1 MASDLDDGRRLDL
14 VETVL
19 NWSVE
24 DIFNE
29 DLLKD
34 KVKEI
39 PFEFSSVEDHLGSF
53 IFPLV
58 DDTRAELCSSLERIK
73 DLPSAGI
80 VMKKSKRQSCG
91 YDVRIRFWET
101 EYIVDYDKSDA
112 VHVGDLV
119 IISTLRPN
127 QVSDLGRYGAAYFLA
142 LVTDVPEDMEF
153 RRMLSIKA
161 SKCMKLT
168 GGEEKFTSLKI
179 LMNLTTIKRIHT
191 ALKMQYA
198 NVNLKIIRNVLRVKS
213 WEREACMICASE
225 QCEDSFRESLVSS
238 LSQYNLNDSQVS
250 AISSAIST
258 IKCTHSHAVKLIQGP
273 PGTGKTNTVSK
284 LLWTL
289 LQQNFTILT
298 CASTNV
304 AIKEVASRVLKLV
317 RDSNWG
323 SRDYMHGC
331 FLGDILLVGNKE
343 RLSLDVDDDLNE
355 IFLDHRVARLSECL
369 DLRTGWEHKLASMI
383 KFLDTCAFEYNRCTA
398 DMDSKAAVCFVD
410 FLRPRFDSIAVTLE
424 DYAVIIST
432 HLPRE
437 FISDLE
443 IEYIDLLLKL
453 LSHLRKLMSS
463 MDSRSIELERIF
475 SSPMNTDIPEI
486 SSTKNS
492 LNDVFSEGAT
502 CRSLQVV
509 RIACLDTLQYLKRS
523 FKRSSIGRKDLLR
536 CASLVFCT
544 TSSAAFLH
552 SFEINHLSV
561 LVIDEAAQIKECESA
576 IPLQLDG
583 LRHAV
588 LIGDE
593 RQLCATVK
601 SKISEEC
608 GFGRSLFERLVLLGH
623 SKDLLNVQYR
633 MHPSISIFPNS
644 AFYGKKILDGPNV
657 RCAEYTK
664 FYLPERMYSTYSFI
678 NVSEGKEI
686 KDETGSWKNIVEVAV
701 ISQIVR
707 RLFEAWVGKKDRLSI
722 GIVSPYTAQVL
733 AIQEKLIGLYDLH
746 ADFVLSV
753 KSIDGYQGGETD
765 VIILSTVRCNAG
777 GSIGFLSNLNRA
789 NVALTRARYCL
800 WVIGNESTLISSGSV
815 WKHLV
820 LDAKQRG
827 FFFNA
832 GECKFLAQV
841 IIETKQE
848 LDQLD
853 DLLSEDS
860 VLFMHSRWKVV
871 FSNEFKKSFMK
882 LASLH
887 TKKFIISFLLK
898 LAGGWRPKMWM
909 RTEESASQLVNH
921 HKIEG
926 LQLVWTVDVIKDSV
940 LVQILK
946 VWDILPPA
954 GVPKLVKRLENIF
967 LMYTDIYTNYCKTRH
982 IQGKLVVPM
991 TWEYSEGFVRY
1002 KAVGAVENYASE
1014 GPEASDL
1021 PVSMEK
1027 SNVHESLLLMKFY
1040 SLSYGVVKH
1049 LLTSKDGNE
1058 IELPFEV
1065 TDREQEIIL
1074 FPNST
1079 FILGRSG
1086 TGKTTALTMK
1096 LIQNEQN
1103 YRLASKGLST
1113 NTLSLKEPV
1122 TIENPLRQMF
1132 VTVSQRLCSAVKNH
1146 VVKLQRV
1153 VLEGECS
1160 HVDDSAHLYDIN
1172 DSLSELMN
1180 IPDSFTDVHDEQFP
1194 LVITFEKF
1202 LLMLDGTIPQSY
1214 FARFRDVTD
1223 IWLHEGGQSKSLAL
1237 LAFIKRKEVVFD
1249 RFHSFYWPH
1258 FDAKKTKKLDAL
1270 TVFSQIISHIKGGY
1284 ESGAELDCTLSR
1296 SQYLMLSQKRVSTL
1310 NLEER
1315 EVIYD
1320 IFLDYEKRK
1329 LESGDFDLS
1338 DLIINLHYRLKNQP
1352 YRGKKL
1358 DFVFVDEV
1366 QDLTM
1371 RQIAL
1376 FKYVCSNV
1384 CHGFIFAGDT
1394 AQTIAKGVDFRF
1406 QEIRSLFYREF
1417 LSEFSTFSMEKV
1429 KDRDL
1434 KMSDLFFLDQN
1445 FRTHDGV
1452 LKLARTVI
1460 ELIYNFFPMSV
1471 DILSP
1476 EVSLICGEVPIVLES
1491 GSNENI
1497 MIKIFGGNGNFT
1509 AKFEGFG
1516 AEQVILV
1523 RDDCM
1528 KKLVV
1533 DHVGNQALV
1542 LTIVECKGLEFQ
1554 DVLLYN
1560 FFSTSPL
1567 KNHWRVIYQFMEKKN
1582 LLNVHHPSGFPRF
1595 EETKHLILCSEL
1607 KQLYVAITRTR
1618 QRLWFCETDDEFSK
1632 PMFDYWKS
1640 LGLVQ
1645 TRQIDSSIIQ
1655 SMGVASTAEEWKI
1668 RGIKLFNEGNFVMAT
1683 MCFERAGDVYG
1694 AMMAKA
1700 ASLEATGDHLLCT
1713 NICMATNVL
1722 TQAAEI
1728 YQTIGKMEAAANCYM
1743 KLQEYRIAGQI
1754 YMEKCGNER
1763 LEDAGDCFALATCW
1777 SEAADVYAKG
1787 KFFAKCLDSCKKGKL
1802 FNKGL
1807 DFIKLWKEV
1816 SAFEHDAR
1824 NSGELDKVIREYLE
1838 SCAFHYHELNDHKS
1852 MMKFVRALPFIDLKF
1867 FAKSLASCEKREL
1880 LVEGLNFIELW
1891 KEVSTH
1897 EREISEEFNRI
1908 IHDYLERCA
1917 FHYHELNDHKS
1928 MMKFVRAL
1936 PFIDLKF
1943 FAKCLASCEKRE
1955 LLDEGLNFI
1964 ELWKE
1969 VSTHEREI
1977 SEEFNRIIH
1986 DYLERCALL
1995 YHKRNDYKSMMKF
2008 VCAFPSMDL
2017 TRSFLRDRHCF
2028 GELLAIEKQCGNFLE
2043 AAKTAKM
2050 MGNLLSEAE
2059 MLEKAGCFGESSR
2072 LIIFHVVISSLW
2084 TSGSRGWPLK
2094 QFEQKDELI
2103 RKAKLLAT
2111 MQPLASNESV
2121 FVEADFLARQETSFS
2136 ELLQDFNTARRLGN
2150 IKLEALVY
2158 RGVLDLCC
2166 KVNPSRY
2173 SFESELV
2180 LNPLEHV
2187 TEMMLHN
2194 RTSPE
2199 VLVYF
2204 WNLFKNMILS
2214 VLQCIQ
2220 SLEQNSGSELE
2231 NYECFCLEYMGI
2243 QKLDDPK
2250 FYVAVK
2256 PEASWLKANGK
2267 SILCKKGN
2275 SYHLSSQHVQSCAR
2289 KYWCSELV
2297 YVGFQVLEKLEA
2309 LCTYSSQ
2316 KSDRFSQGLVVL
2328 QVFDISSFLL
2338 RETPVEA
2345 KCHASKLHKL
2355 LGDSKFLFFNIIF
2368 PLDWQEGMS
2377 EKLLHLRQNDKALR
2391 LLDELIHE
2399 KVFHV
2404 KQNRMTHGWIGRL
2417 VVLLFL
2423 RGKFGDEHFELVK
2436 DRLNGM
2442 PIWRPFIVELKEYL
2456 GSRCVRPSFICAF
2469 AAALQCSYDANWT
2482 KEVDYISPQCF
2493 MFLIE
2498 QLVLLTSAS
2507 QVSDDCWY
2515 CTKSIFCG
2523 LLMHSDF
2530 EPFVGLCSVGE
2541 NVCPDTFL
2549 HTFNLVLKILEELLF
2564 QGGVTKEWIKMSGMN
2579 VSKYYPLLILQLVV
2593 CIVIIHVNSRSH
2605 FGVLCRLLN
2614 SPNILFILPK
2624 SFREQFCNAGSRLR
2638 VSNIHFLVGFAKAL
2652 KAIDNPMVVMNLKNV
2667 NLQLLQQ
2674 EALILTP
2681 ELVQCR
2687 NNVLD
2692 VFFPKSTKRDSQM
2705 KNSSEDVVRNSACVD
2720 ELVSDSPNMAED
2732 DQKSN
2737 IEKKCDDLQGSFIQL
2752 WNMFIAFS
2760 SFVDDGN
2767 TRAEGFASTIESVKV
2782 AAEEFLHG
2790 ASNFQNDQVDRVK
2803 DLPNEI
2809 NNMLSELKQLSMA
2822 MQKCERSEEDAHF
2835 IKALC
2840 EQLQKH
2846 QPRLQQVVDSMIPR
2860 EKGTDSTPSDVK
2872 TAPSQDNAASNK
2884 PNAKSKKSRKKCR
2897 QAAESAVAPQ
2907 SESRNE
2913 QRPKNKSRNRR
2924 KK

>member
-24 DIFNE
+24 DIFNQ
-29 DLLKD
+29 DLVKD
-34 KVKEI
+34 KE
-39 PFEFSSVEDHLGSF
+39 
-53 IFPLV
+53 
-58 DDTRAELCSSLERIK
+58 
-73 DLPSAGI
+73 
-80 VMKKSKRQSCG
+80 Q
-91 YDVRIRFWET
+91 
-101 EYIVDYDKSDA
+101 
-112 VHVGDLV
+112 
-119 IISTLRPN
+119 
-127 QVSDLGRYGAAYFLA
+127 
-142 LVTDVPEDMEF
+142 
-153 RRMLSIKA
+153 
-161 SKCMKLT
+161 
-168 GGEEKFTSLKI
+168 
-179 LMNLTTIKRIHT
+179 
-191 ALKMQYA
+191 
-198 NVNLKIIRNVLRVKS
+198 
-213 WEREACMICASE
+213 EACMICASE
-225 QCEDSFRESLVSS
+225 QCGDSFKESLVSS

-250 AISSAIST
+250 AISSVISM

-323 SRDYMHGC
+323 SRDCIHGC
-331 FLGDILLVGNKE
+331 FLGDMLLVGNKE

-355 IFLDHRVARLSECL
+355 IFLDYRVTRLSECL
-369 DLRTGWEHKLASMI
+369 DLRTGWEHKLTSMI
-383 KFLDTCAFEYNRCTA
+383 NFLDTCGFEYNRCTA
-398 DMDSKAAVCFVD
+398 DMDCQAAVCFVD

-424 DYAVIIST
+424 DYAVIILT

-443 IEYIDLLLKL
+443 LEYIDLLLKL
-453 LSHLRKLMSS
+453 LSHLRKLMSI
-463 MDSRSIELERIF
+463 MDSSSKELERIF
-475 SSPMNTDIPEI
+475 SSPMNTEIPDI

-492 LNDVFSEGAT
+492 LNDVLSEGAT
-502 CRSLQVV
+502 CTSLQVV
-509 RIACLDTLQYLKRS
+509 RIACHDTLQYLKRS
-523 FKRSSIGRKDLLR
+523 FKRPSIGRKDLLR
-536 CASLVFCT
+536 SASLVLCT

-552 SFEINHLSV
+552 SFEINHLEV
-561 LVIDEAAQIKECESA
+561 LIIDEAAQIKECESA

-633 MHPSISIFPNS
+633 MHPSI
-644 AFYGKKILDGPNV
+644 
-657 RCAEYTK
+657 T
-664 FYLPERMYSTYSFI
+664 
-678 NVSEGKEI
+678 
-686 KDETGSWKNIVEVAV
+686 
-701 ISQIVR
+701 
-707 RLFEAWVGKKDRLSI
+707 WVGKKDRLSI

-733 AIQEKLIGLYDLH
+733 AIQEKLIGLYDLY

-753 KSIDGYQGGETD
+753 KSIDGFQGGETD

-777 GSIGFLSNLNRA
+777 GSIDFLSNLNRA
-789 NVALTRARYCL
+789 NVALTRARHCL
-800 WVIGNESTLISSGSV
+800 WVIGNGSTLISSGSV

-820 LDAKQRG
+820 LDAEQRG

-832 GECKFLAQV
+832 GESKYLGQV
-841 IIETKQE
+841 IMETKQE

-853 DLLSEDS
+853 NLLSEDS
-860 VLFMHSRWKVV
+860 VLFMNSRWKVV
-871 FSNEFKKSFMK
+871 FSNEFKKSFVK

-909 RTEESASQLVNH
+909 RTEESASQLVNQ

-926 LQLVWTVDVIKDSV
+926 LHLVWTVDVIKDSV

-946 VWDILPPA
+946 VWDILPLA

-991 TWEYSEGFVRY
+991 TWENSEGFVRY
-1002 KAVGAVENYASE
+1002 KSIGAVENYASE

-1040 SLSYGVVKH
+1040 SLSSGIVKH
-1049 LLTSKDGNE
+1049 LLTSEDGNE
-1058 IELPFEV
+1058 IELPLEV
-1065 TDREQEIIL
+1065 TDKEREIIL
-1074 FPNST
+1074 FPKST

-1103 YRLASKGLST
+1103 YCLASKGLST
-1113 NTLSLKEPV
+1113 NTPSLKEPV

-1153 VLEGECS
+1153 VLEGKCS
-1160 HVDDSAHLYDIN
+1160 HVADSAHLYDIN
-1172 DSLSELMN
+1172 DNLSELMN

-1194 LVITFEKF
+1194 LVITFQKF

-1223 IWLHEGGQSKSLAL
+1223 IWLREGGQSKSLAF
-1237 LAFIKRKEVVFD
+1237 LAFIKRKEVAFD

-1258 FDAKKTKKLDAL
+1258 FDAQKTKKLDAL

-1284 ESGAELDCTLSR
+1284 DSGVELDCTLSR
-1296 SQYLMLSQKRVSTL
+1296 SQYLMLSGKRVSTL

-1329 LESGDFDLS
+1329 LETGDFDLS
-1338 DLIINLHYRLKNQP
+1338 DLIINLHSRLKNQP

-1417 LSEFSTFSMEKV
+1417 LSEFSTFSTEKV

-1452 LKLARTVI
+1452 LKLARTVV
-1460 ELIYNFFPMSV
+1460 ELLYNFFPMSV

-1491 GSNENI
+1491 GSNENVI
-1497 MIKIFGGNGNFT
+1497 IKIFGGNGNFT

-1528 KKLVV
+1528 KRLVV
-1533 DHVGNQALV
+1533 DHIGNQALV

-1554 DVLLYN
+1554 
-1560 FFSTSPL
+1560 
-1567 KNHWRVIYQFMEKKN
+1567 
-1582 LLNVHHPSGFPRF
+1582 
-1595 EETKHLILCSEL
+1595 
-1607 KQLYVAITRTR
+1607 
-1618 QRLWFCETDDEFSK
+1618 
-1632 PMFDYWKS
+1632 
-1640 LGLVQ
+1640 
-1645 TRQIDSSIIQ
+1645 
-1655 SMGVASTAEEWKI
+1655 
-1668 RGIKLFNEGNFVMAT
+1668 LFNEGNFVMAT

-1694 AMMAKA
+1694 AKMAKA

-1713 NICMATNVL
+1713 NIRTARDML
-1722 TQAAEI
+1722 RQAAEI
-1728 YQTIGKMEAAANCYM
+1728 YQTIGKTEAAANCYM

-1763 LEDAGDCFALATCW
+1763 LEDAGDCFAFATCW

-1787 KFFAKCLDSCKKGKL
+1787 KFFAKCLDSCMKGKL

-1824 NSGELDKVIREYLE
+1824 NSGELDKVICEYLE

-1852 MMKFVRALPFIDLKF
+1852 MMKFVRALPFIDLKLL
-1867 FAKSLASCEKREL
+1867 AKS
-1880 LVEGLNFIELW
+1880 
-1891 KEVSTH
+1891 
-1897 EREISEEFNRI
+1897 
-1908 IHDYLERCA
+1908 
-1917 FHYHELNDHKS
+1917 
-1928 MMKFVRAL
+1928 
-1936 PFIDLKF
+1936 
-1943 FAKCLASCEKRE
+1943 LASCEKRE

-1969 VSTHEREI
+1969 VSTPEREI

-1986 DYLERCALL
+1986 DYLERCALH
-1995 YHKRNDYKSMMKF
+1995 YHKHNDYESMMKF

-2017 TRSFLRDRHCF
+2017 ARSFLRDRHCF

-2059 MLEKAGCFGESSR
+2059 MLEKAGRFGESSR

-2084 TSGSRGWPLK
+2084 TSGSKGWPLK

-2103 RKAKLLAT
+2103 MKAKLLAT
-2111 MQPLASNESV
+2111 MQPLASNESI
-2121 FVEADFLARQETSFS
+2121 FVEADFLSRRETSFS
-2136 ELLQDFNTARRLGN
+2136 ELLQDLNNARRLGN
-2150 IKLEALVY
+2150 IKLEALIS
-2158 RGVLDLCC
+2158 RAVLDLCF
-2166 KVNPSRY
+2166 KVNPSKY

-2180 LNPLEHV
+2180 LNPLERV
-2187 TEMMLHN
+2187 TEMMVHN

-2199 VLVYF
+2199 ILVYF

-2214 VLQCIQ
+2214 LLQCIQ
-2220 SLEQNSGSELE
+2220 SLEQNAGSELE
-2231 NYECFCLEYMGI
+2231 NYERFCLEYMGI

-2250 FYVAVK
+2250 IYVAVK
-2256 PEASWLKANGK
+2256 PEASWVQGNGK
-2267 SILCKKGN
+2267 STLCKKGN
-2275 SYHLSSQHVQSCAR
+2275 SYHLSSQHVQLCAR
-2289 KYWCSELV
+2289 KYWSSELFS
-2297 YVGFQVLEKLEA
+2297 VGFQVLEKLEA
-2309 LCTYSSQ
+2309 LWSYSSQ

-2338 RETPVEA
+2338 RETPVEG
-2345 KCHASKLHKL
+2345 KCRASKLHNL
-2355 LGDSKFLFFNIIF
+2355 LGDSKFFFFNIIF
-2368 PLDWQEGMS
+2368 PLDGQEGMT
-2377 EKLLHLRQNDKALR
+2377 EKLLQLRQNDKALR

-2399 KVFHV
+2399 KVTHE
-2404 KQNRMTHGWIGRL
+2404 KQNRMTHGWIGKL

-2442 PIWRPFIVELKEYL
+2442 PLWKPFIVELKEYL
-2456 GSRCVRPSFICAF
+2456 GTRCVSPSFICAF

-2482 KEVDYISPQCF
+2482 MEVDYISPQCF

-2507 QVSDDCWY
+2507 QVSNDCWY

-2523 LLMHSDF
+2523 LLVPSDF

-2541 NVCPDTFL
+2541 NVCRDTFL
-2549 HTFNLVLKILEELLF
+2549 HIFNLVLKFLEELLF
-2564 QGGVTKEWIKMSGMN
+2564 QGAMTKEWIKISGMN

-2605 FGVLCRLLN
+2605 FGVLWKLLK
-2614 SPNILFILPK
+2614 SPNILFILP
-2624 SFREQFCNAGSRLR
+2624 SIFREQFCKAGSHLR
-2638 VSNIHFLVGFAKAL
+2638 DSNTHFLVGFAKAL

-2692 VFFPKSTKRDSQM
+2692 VFFPKSTKRDSQT
-2705 KNSSEDVVRNSACVD
+2705 KKSSEDVVRNSACVD
-2720 ELVSDSPNMAED
+2720 ELASDSPNKAED
-2732 DQKSN
+2732 NQKSN
-2737 IEKKCDDLQGSFIQL
+2737 MEKICDDLQGSFIQL

-2767 TRAEGFASTIESVKV
+2767 TSAEGFASAIESVK
-2782 AAEEFLHG
+2782 
-2790 ASNFQNDQVDRVK
+2790 
-2803 DLPNEI
+2803 
-2809 NNMLSELKQLSMA
+2809 
-2822 MQKCERSEEDAHF
+2822 
-2835 IKALC
+2835 
-2840 EQLQKH
+2840 KH
-2846 QPRLQQVVDSMIPR
+2846 QPRLQQVVGSMIPS
-2860 EKGTDSTPSDVK
+2860 EKGTDSTPSDVI
-2872 TAPSQDNAASNK
+2872 TAPSQDKAASKK

-2897 QAAESAVAPQ
+2897 QAAEPSVAPQ